1 MLELTS
7 AVWGNLTGPYGSGE
21 NVPALLQQLKQAY
34 DKETVDALFENYFF
48 HQNTIYTVTY
58 AAVPYLMQIACSTN
72 YPEVQHHL
80 FIICGIIEASR
91 GDSGFPTD
99 LKILDEHIGADIYN
113 SYIEAIRK
121 MALLGK
127 NVRTYATTLDDN
139 VEKRYVLAADAAYRG
154 AYRLSDMLMMFV
166 TGEEYIAICP
176 HCKEDVYLW
185 EGATQAFVQDPVL
198 DKEQE
203 AHKVVPASKFS
214 DMEQMVLAEQAAVIG
229 EHELVH
235 DLPYLAGEV
244 NCPSCSVNIQIWSAL
259 LEQ

>member
-7 AVWGNLTGPYGSGE
+7 AVWGNLTGPYGSGDY
-21 NVPALLQQLKQAY
+21 VPALLHRLKQAY
-34 DKETVDALFENYFF
+34 DQKTVDALFEDYLF

-58 AAVPYLMQIACSTN
+58 ATVPYLMQIACSTN
-72 YPEVQHHL
+72 YPEVRHHL
-80 FIICGIIEASR
+80 FIICGIIEANR
-91 GDSGFPTD
+91 GDSGFPTA

-113 SYIEAIRK
+113 SYIEAIRE

-127 NVRTYATTLDDN
+127 DVRAYATTLDDN
-139 VEKRYVLAADAAYRG
+139 VEKRYVLAADATYRG
-154 AYRLSDMLMMFV
+154 AYKLADMLMTFV
-166 TGEEYIAICP
+166 TGDEYIAICP
-176 HCKEDVYLW
+176 HCKEVVYLW
-185 EGATQAFVQDPVL
+185 EGATQAFVQDPVF
-198 DKEQE
+198 DKEQK
-203 AHKVVPASKFS
+203 AHKVIPASKFS
-214 DMEQMVLAEQAAVIG
+214 DIEQIVLAEQAAMIG

>member
-21 NVPALLQQLKQAY
+21 NVAALLQRLKQAY
-34 DKETVDALFENYFF
+34 DKVTVDALFENYLF

-80 FIICGIIEASR
+80 FIICGIIEASHA
-91 GDSGFPTD
+91 DSGFPTD

-121 MALLGK
+121 MALLGID
-127 NVRTYATTLDDN
+127 VLTYATTLDDN
-139 VEKRYVLAADAAYRG
+139 VEKRYVLAADATYRG
-154 AYRLSDMLMMFV
+154 AYRLTDILMMFV
-166 TGEEYIAICP
+166 SGEEYIAICP
-176 HCKEDVYLW
+176 YCKEDVYLW
-185 EGATQAFVQDPVL
+185 EGATQAFVQDPVF

-203 AHKVVPASKFS
+203 AHKVVPALKFS

>member
-7 AVWGNLTGPYGSGE
+7 AVWANLTGPYGSGE
-21 NVPALLQQLKQAY
+21 NVPALLQRLKQAY
-34 DKETVDALFENYFF
+34 DKETVDALFENYLF

-58 AAVPYLMQIACSTN
+58 AAVPYLMQIAWSTN
-72 YPEVQHHL
+72 FPEVQHHL

-91 GDSGFPTD
+91 GDSGIPTD
-99 LKILDEHIGADIYN
+99 LKMLDEHIGADIYN
-113 SYIEAIRK
+113 CYIKAIRK

-127 NVRTYATTLDDN
+127 DVRTYATTLDDN
-139 VEKRYVLAADAAYRG
+139 VEKRYILAADATYRG
-154 AYRLSDMLMMFV
+154 AYRLANMLMMFV

-185 EGATQAFVQDPVL
+185 EGATKAFVQDPVF